1 VTTSNSTRKI
11 LDPVA
16 ETKSSGLEYRELLR
30 VSMDSLMANKLRTFL
45 TMLGVIIGVASVVSL
60 MTLGNGASNAITSQ
74 FSSLG
79 TNNLTILP
87 GRPNRG
93 GPPGQIGVQ
102 PMTMTDV
109 KTISVLK
116 LPIDGPVPNFTNQA
130 TLSAAAA
137 EKSGQVLGTTA
148 EYKGVNTIV
157 MESGAFF
164 SEGNVQS
171 ASQVVVLGSNLKTFL
186 FGTGE
191 AVGESI
197 RINNMNVRVVGVME
211 AKGGNP
217 FGSVDDQ
224 ALVPITLAQSRLFA
238 GRSTSGELRVSNITV
253 TVKNTE
259 DIPFVEE
266 RLKMAL
272 RDARKLNAD
281 GTDDDFQVL
290 NQASFLTSLTQVTSL
305 LTTFLAAVAGISLLV
320 GGIGI
325 MNIML
330 VSVTERT
337 REIGL
342 RRAVGAQ
349 SKDILLQFMIE
360 AMVLSMLG
368 GITGVVVGSIL
379 PIILTITKI
388 FEAPVTLSSVVISLT
403 VSLATGL
410 FFGIWPA
417 RNAAQLNPI
426 QALRHE

>member
-1 VTTSNSTRKI
+1 
-11 LDPVA
+11 
-16 ETKSSGLEYRELLR
+16 
-30 VSMDSLMANKLRTFL
+30 
-45 TMLGVIIGVASVVSL
+45 
-60 MTLGNGASNAITSQ
+60 
-74 FSSLG
+74 
-79 TNNLTILP
+79 
-87 GRPNRG
+87 
-93 GPPGQIGVQ
+93 
-102 PMTMTDV
+102 
-109 KTISVLK
+109 
-116 LPIDGPVPNFTNQA
+116 
-130 TLSAAAA
+130 
-137 EKSGQVLGTTA
+137 
-148 EYKGVNTIV
+148 
-157 MESGAFF
+157 
-164 SEGNVQS
+164 
-171 ASQVVVLGSNLKTFL
+171 
-186 FGTGE
+186 
-191 AVGESI
+191 
-197 RINNMNVRVVGVME
+197 
-211 AKGGNP
+211 
-217 FGSVDDQ
+217 
-224 ALVPITLAQSRLFA
+224 LAQSRLFA

-253 TVKNTE
+253 AVKNTE

>member
-1 VTTSNSTRKI
+1 
-11 LDPVA
+11 
-16 ETKSSGLEYRELLR
+16 
-30 VSMDSLMANKLRTFL
+30 
-45 TMLGVIIGVASVVSL
+45 
-60 MTLGNGASNAITSQ
+60 
-74 FSSLG
+74 
-79 TNNLTILP
+79 
-87 GRPNRG
+87 
-93 GPPGQIGVQ
+93 
-102 PMTMTDV
+102 
-109 KTISVLK
+109 
-116 LPIDGPVPNFTNQA
+116 
-130 TLSAAAA
+130 
-137 EKSGQVLGTTA
+137 
-148 EYKGVNTIV
+148 
-157 MESGAFF
+157 MESGSFF

-253 TVKNTE
+253 AVKNTE

>member
-1 VTTSNSTRKI
+1 
-11 LDPVA
+11 
-16 ETKSSGLEYRELLR
+16 
-30 VSMDSLMANKLRTFL
+30 
-45 TMLGVIIGVASVVSL
+45 
-60 MTLGNGASNAITSQ
+60 
-74 FSSLG
+74 
-79 TNNLTILP
+79 
-87 GRPNRG
+87 
-93 GPPGQIGVQ
+93 
-102 PMTMTDV
+102 
-109 KTISVLK
+109 
-116 LPIDGPVPNFTNQA
+116 
-130 TLSAAAA
+130 
-137 EKSGQVLGTTA
+137 
-148 EYKGVNTIV
+148 
-157 MESGAFF
+157 
-164 SEGNVQS
+164 
-171 ASQVVVLGSNLKTFL
+171 
-186 FGTGE
+186 
-191 AVGESI
+191 
-197 RINNMNVRVVGVME
+197 
-211 AKGGNP
+211 
-217 FGSVDDQ
+217 
-224 ALVPITLAQSRLFA
+224 
-238 GRSTSGELRVSNITV
+238 
-253 TVKNTE
+253 
-259 DIPFVEE
+259 
-266 RLKMAL
+266 
-272 RDARKLNAD
+272 
-281 GTDDDFQVL
+281 
-290 NQASFLTSLTQVTSL
+290 VTSL

>member
-1 VTTSNSTRKI
+1 
-11 LDPVA
+11 
-16 ETKSSGLEYRELLR
+16 
-30 VSMDSLMANKLRTFL
+30 M
-45 TMLGVIIGVASVVSL
+45 
-60 MTLGNGASNAITSQ
+60 
-74 FSSLG
+74 
-79 TNNLTILP
+79 
-87 GRPNRG
+87 
-93 GPPGQIGVQ
+93 
-102 PMTMTDV
+102 
-109 KTISVLK
+109 
-116 LPIDGPVPNFTNQA
+116 
-130 TLSAAAA
+130 
-137 EKSGQVLGTTA
+137 
-148 EYKGVNTIV
+148 
-157 MESGAFF
+157 
-164 SEGNVQS
+164 
-171 ASQVVVLGSNLKTFL
+171 
-186 FGTGE
+186 
-191 AVGESI
+191 
-197 RINNMNVRVVGVME
+197 
-211 AKGGNP
+211 
-217 FGSVDDQ
+217 
-224 ALVPITLAQSRLFA
+224 
-238 GRSTSGELRVSNITV
+238 
-253 TVKNTE
+253 
-259 DIPFVEE
+259 EE

-368 GITGVVVGSIL
+368 GITGVIVGSIL
-379 PIILTITKI
+379 PIILTVTKI
-388 FEAPVTLSSVVISLT
+388 FEAPVTASSVIISLT

-417 RNAAQLNPI
+417 RNAARLNPI

>member
-1 VTTSNSTRKI
+1 MASNNTKRHILAPVVESTQ
-11 LDPVA
+11 
-16 ETKSSGLEYRELLR
+16 SGLEYGELLR
-30 VSMDSLMANKLRTFL
+30 VSMDSLMANRLRTFL

-79 TNNLTILP
+79 TNNLTVLP

-93 GPPGQIGVQ
+93 GPPGQIGVKA
-102 PMTMTDV
+102 MTMNDV
-109 KTISVLK
+109 KTIKVLK
-116 LPIDGPVPNFTNQA
+116 LPIVGPVPNFTNQA

-148 EYKGVNTIV
+148 TYKDVNSVV
-157 MESGAFF
+157 MASGSFF
-164 SEGNVQS
+164 TDGNVQS
-171 ASQVVVLGSNLKTFL
+171 ASQVVVLGSSLKTYL
-186 FGTGE
+186 FGDGE

-197 RINNMNVRVVGVME
+197 RINSMNVRVIGVLE

-224 ALVPITLAQSRLFA
+224 AIVPISLAQTRLFA

-259 DIPFVEE
+259 DIAFVEE

-272 RDARKLNAD
+272 RDSRKLNAD

-305 LTTFLAAVAGISLLV
+305 LTTFLAAIAGISLLV

-368 GITGVVVGSIL
+368 GIIGVVMGSIL
-379 PIILTITKI
+379 PIILTVTKV
-388 FEAPVTLSSVVISLT
+388 FEAPVTASSVIISLS

>member
-1 VTTSNSTRKI
+1 
-11 LDPVA
+11 
-16 ETKSSGLEYRELLR
+16 
-30 VSMDSLMANKLRTFL
+30 
-45 TMLGVIIGVASVVSL
+45 
-60 MTLGNGASNAITSQ
+60 
-74 FSSLG
+74 
-79 TNNLTILP
+79 
-87 GRPNRG
+87 
-93 GPPGQIGVQ
+93 
-102 PMTMTDV
+102 
-109 KTISVLK
+109 
-116 LPIDGPVPNFTNQA
+116 
-130 TLSAAAA
+130 
-137 EKSGQVLGTTA
+137 
-148 EYKGVNTIV
+148 
-157 MESGAFF
+157 
-164 SEGNVQS
+164 
-171 ASQVVVLGSNLKTFL
+171 
-186 FGTGE
+186 
-191 AVGESI
+191 
-197 RINNMNVRVVGVME
+197 
-211 AKGGNP
+211 
-217 FGSVDDQ
+217 
-224 ALVPITLAQSRLFA
+224 
-238 GRSTSGELRVSNITV
+238 
-253 TVKNTE
+253 
-259 DIPFVEE
+259 
-266 RLKMAL
+266 
-272 RDARKLNAD
+272 
-281 GTDDDFQVL
+281 
-290 NQASFLTSLTQVTSL
+290 L

>member
-1 VTTSNSTRKI
+1 MSPNNTKRQI
-11 LDPVA
+11 LEPVV
-16 ETKSSGLEYRELLR
+16 ESSKTGLEYGELLR
-30 VSMDSLMANKLRTFL
+30 VSMDSLMANRLRTFL

-79 TNNLTILP
+79 TNNLTILS

-93 GPPGQIGVQ
+93 GPPGQGGVS
-102 PMTMTDV
+102 PLTMSDV
-109 KTISVLK
+109 KTVQGLK
-116 LPIDGPVPNFTNQA
+116 LPVVGPVPNFTNGA
-130 TLSAAAA
+130 TISAAAA
-137 EKSGQVLGTTA
+137 EKSGQVLGTSAT
-148 EYKGVNTIV
+148 YKDVNSIV
-157 MESGAFF
+157 MASGSFL

-171 ASQVVVLGSNLKTFL
+171 ASQVVVLGSSLKTYL
-186 FGTGE
+186 FGSGE

-197 RINNMNVRVVGVME
+197 RINSMRLRVIGVME

-238 GRSTSGELRVSNITV
+238 GRSSSGELRVSNITV

-259 DIPFVEE
+259 DIAFVEE

-272 RDARKLNAD
+272 RDSRKLKAD

-305 LTTFLAAVAGISLLV
+305 LTTFLAAIAGISLLV

-349 SKDILLQFMIE
+349 SRDILLQFMIE

-379 PIILTITKI
+379 PIILTVTKI
-388 FEAPVTLSSVVISLT
+388 FEAPVTASSVIISLS